1 MLEVKVLSDT
11 EKLEYENRVRER
23 IIILEEWLK
32 KGKIVIAD
40 HLAKDFEESL
50 RNVKYDQ
57 DGNIDLKTVDGRIRS
72 MALTVGQCQREEDV
86 KSQISLYEI
95 QRHYFEI
102 FEKNFG
108 KMYEDMKK
116 NNGNPH
122 LVARWISESDDVQ
135 EFSDRTLPQLLDM
148 LYKFWEYF
156 EEANLYH
163 IQDLVSLKGSY
174 AGDLFPSYM
183 SNIASKCGIYLDTIV
198 VPDPYIRMGN
208 FWKLLQTKQK
218 VYYLIKHALN
228 ILNYK
233 EIAFAELK
241 TPIIVVAPEI
251 DFLEEDRL
259 GFQNENVLKNTQK
272 HIQGVFGEIFSDIE
286 EAKGFC
292 KELKDVEAI
301 ITKISCH
308 ERVLFDTDWTEPLSK
323 QLIKAFQEYPQS
335 IREKESIG
343 ELYWRS
349 VFGRMKQAEDAL
361 FYSRAHGGIPVI
373 EAPTSWRYFNWKLEY
388 DTQESIKSDVNTHSL
403 AGLQLLAEENMCWL
417 GKVPIDTLIE
427 LRKQDALPELR
438 EMFSKGLPEL
448 IQADA
453 GNFKA
458 TGEKVLDN
466 IRRSFNNH
474 EKIIEDFERQ
484 KGKIG
489 KEVLTKSLVYGGIGL
504 AASWLLPGALSALH
518 GAIGWPNIPSLKD
531 AKSDWDRIPEKFN
544 EVDEKQKEEKKTPV
558 GLLFCVANE

>member
-1 MLEVKVLSDT
+1 
-11 EKLEYENRVRER
+11 
-23 IIILEEWLK
+23 
-32 KGKIVIAD
+32 
-40 HLAKDFEESL
+40 
-50 RNVKYDQ
+50 
-57 DGNIDLKTVDGRIRS
+57 
-72 MALTVGQCQREEDV
+72 
-86 KSQISLYEI
+86 
-95 QRHYFEI
+95 
-102 FEKNFG
+102 
-108 KMYEDMKK
+108 
-116 NNGNPH
+116 
-122 LVARWISESDDVQ
+122 
-135 EFSDRTLPQLLDM
+135 
-148 LYKFWEYF
+148 
-156 EEANLYH
+156 
-163 IQDLVSLKGSY
+163 
-174 AGDLFPSYM
+174 
-183 SNIASKCGIYLDTIV
+183 
-198 VPDPYIRMGN
+198 
-208 FWKLLQTKQK
+208 
-218 VYYLIKHALN
+218 
-228 ILNYK
+228 
-233 EIAFAELK
+233 
-241 TPIIVVAPEI
+241 
-251 DFLEEDRL
+251 
-259 GFQNENVLKNTQK
+259 
-272 HIQGVFGEIFSDIE
+272 
-286 EAKGFC
+286 
-292 KELKDVEAI
+292 
-301 ITKISCH
+301 
-308 ERVLFDTDWTEPLSK
+308 
-323 QLIKAFQEYPQS
+323 
-335 IREKESIG
+335 
-343 ELYWRS
+343 
-349 VFGRMKQAEDAL
+349 MKQAEDAL

-458 TGEKVLDN
+458 TGEKVFDN